1 VTQAR
6 GLVGDRTA
14 CANPRRGAGKVVV
27 TLDHPLNMAKQWFGL
42 VSFQSATGAVAT
54 QSGGATVVF
63 PKGGGTLITSFP
75 PAPLSSVVWS
85 LQPGASV
92 CITGLRVVLPKP
104 LAAQVRPTPSP

>member
-6 GLVGDRTA
+6 GLVGERTA
-14 CANPRRGAGKVVV
+14 CANPRRRAGKVVV
-27 TLDHPLNMAKQWFGL
+27 TLDHPLNKAQQWFGL

-63 PKGGGTLITSFP
+63 PKGGGTLITAFP

-85 LQPGASV
+85 LQPGAGL
-92 CITGLRVVLPKP
+92 CITGFKVVLPEP
-104 LAAQVRPTPSP
+104 LGTEVRPAPSP